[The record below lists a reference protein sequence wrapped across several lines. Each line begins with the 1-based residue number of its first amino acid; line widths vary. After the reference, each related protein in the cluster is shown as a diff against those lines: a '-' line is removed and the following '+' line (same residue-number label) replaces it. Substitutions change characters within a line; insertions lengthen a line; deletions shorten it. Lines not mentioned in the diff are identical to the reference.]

1 MQSSTYGHPKI
12 RHPAPDFKATA
23 WEDGFRSITLK
34 EYKGKYV
41 VLFFWPL
48 DFTFVCPT
56 EIIQFSD
63 KAAAFRE
70 IECEVVGCSIDSQ
83 FTHMEYC
90 SKPRA
95 DGGLGKMDIPLIAD
109 VSKDVSSAYGVLVD
123 EGDEKGVA
131 YRATFIIDREGILRH
146 YSINDLPVGRNVE
159 EVLRLVKAFQYAD
172 EFGEVCPA
180 QWQPGDATMVDDPN
194 SNKTLDYWKNV
205 HAKK

>member
-1 MQSSTYGHPKI
+1 MDSPCPPKI
-12 RHPAPDFKATA
+12 RHPAPDFNVTA
-23 WEDGFRSITLK
+23 WEDGFRPITLK

-63 KAAAFRE
+63 KAKAFRE
-70 IECEVVGCSIDSQ
+70 IECEVIGCSIDSQ

-95 DGGLGKMDIPLIAD
+95 EGGLGKMDIPLIAD
-109 VSKDVSSAYGVLVD
+109 LNKEVTSAYGVLCD
-123 EGDEKGVA
+123 KGDEKGVA

-180 QWQPGDATMVDDPN
+180 QWQPGDATMVADPT
-194 SNKTLDYWKNV
+194 SNKTIDYWKNV